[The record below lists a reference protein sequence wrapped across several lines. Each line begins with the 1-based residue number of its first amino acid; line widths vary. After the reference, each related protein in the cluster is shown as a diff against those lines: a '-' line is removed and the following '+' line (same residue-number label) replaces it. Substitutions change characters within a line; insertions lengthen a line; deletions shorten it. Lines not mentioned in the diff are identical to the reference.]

1 VLRALETAGLTDEEL
16 SDEILTLLITGHH
29 TTGASATWLLYH
41 LATEPGLADAIA
53 AEAAGLCDRN
63 GEIPAERLKTA
74 PLSLALVREVLRLYP
89 SGWWFSRETRRSMEV
104 GGRRLKPG
112 TALIVCPWQLHRDPR
127 HWDAPE
133 TFRLDRSF
141 ANRAYL
147 PFGLG
152 PRACVGMGLAMLELQ
167 LIALEFAAA
176 YAFGTVAPFPA
187 PRPVP
192 SVTLIPPP
200 MQIDIRVREPA
211 HLHASVA

>member
-1 VLRALETAGLTDEEL
+1 
-16 SDEILTLLITGHH
+16 
-29 TTGASATWLLYH
+29 
-41 LATEPGLADAIA
+41 
-53 AEAAGLCDRN
+53 
-63 GEIPAERLKTA
+63 
-74 PLSLALVREVLRLYP
+74 
-89 SGWWFSRETRRSMEV
+89 MEV

-112 TALIVCPWQLHRDPR
+112 TSLIVCPWQLHRDPR

-176 YAFGTVAPFPA
+176 YAFGAVAPFPA